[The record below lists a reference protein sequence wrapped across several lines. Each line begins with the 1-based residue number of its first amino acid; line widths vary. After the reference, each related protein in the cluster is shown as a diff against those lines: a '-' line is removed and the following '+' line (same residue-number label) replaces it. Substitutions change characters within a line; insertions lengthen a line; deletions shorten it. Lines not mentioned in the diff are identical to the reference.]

1 MAEHD
6 YFGAIDGYWDDV
18 IEYGDQRVEVSVECD
33 DEPAPRA
40 LDAAADLLRGLE
52 WLDEEL
58 REHLVGELGRGGAVV
73 EFVNAVLD
81 PEHES
86 SEEITDAIGRDSGDR
101 EIDLLRSLELLRVEI
116 RPESDG
122 DGEHFAEL
130 EYAIAPNDTDERLL
144 VVVDLD
150 RAPVEVRFDG

>member
-18 IEYGDQRVEVSVECD
+18 IEFGDQRVEASVECD
-33 DEPAPRA
+33 DEPTAKS

-86 SEEITDAIGRDSGDR
+86 SDEIADAIGRDSGDHQ
-101 EIDLLRSLELLRVEI
+101 IDALRSLEMLRVEI
-116 RPESDG
+116 RPEADG
-122 DGEHFAEL
+122 EGEHFAEL
-130 EYAIAPNDTDERLL
+130 EYAIAPNDTDERLI
-144 VVVDLD
+144 VVLD
-150 RAPVEVRFDG
+150 AGRAPVEVRFEG